1 MIPAKNSKKRPEILI
16 SINKRT
22 WKTFRNSRS
31 HKELQKTIQ
40 KFWSKVSQ
48 VYMWFFD
55 AWSQI
60 SQFRSNLPSLLPV
73 FAKLIIRNL
82 AYELWSCVHFLRREK
97 AQEETPCYSRKWGGG
112 TILKKRFHPGRLS
125 PMVKPLILLYHHF
138 WQKGTPS
145 STFHWQM
152 VPPSHTYL
160 V

>member
-1 MIPAKNSKKRPEILI
+1 MTFRNSNAHKLIELQKRPEILIPAKNSKKRPEILI
-16 SINKRT
+16 SLNKRT

-55 AWSQI
+55 SWSQI

-82 AYELWSCVHFLRREK
+82 AYELWSCVHFLGREK
-97 AQEETPCYSRKWGGG
+97 APGKKLRKKRRVTLGRGEG
-112 TILKKRFHPGRLS
+112 TILKKRFYRGRLS
-125 PMVKPLILLYHHF
+125 PKV
-138 WQKGTPS
+138 
-145 STFHWQM
+145 
-152 VPPSHTYL
+152 
-160 V
+160 